1 VRTAL
6 CTGLLALSVAT
17 PAAAALPREGALVPG
32 RSLGGVQLGE
42 SAAEVR
48 AALGARYGVCRG
60 CAHTTWYFTYRPF
73 DAHGMAI
80 ELMSGRVSAVYT
92 LWQPAG
98 WHASRGLRLGAFEA
112 QVTSLAGPVATVTCP
127 GYGALVHDHAR
138 ARDVYYVSGGR
149 LWGFGLLDRGADP
162 CR

>member
-1 VRTAL
+1 
-6 CTGLLALSVAT
+6 
-17 PAAAALPREGALVPG
+17 
-32 RSLGGVQLGE
+32 
-42 SAAEVR
+42 
-48 AALGARYGVCRG
+48 
-60 CAHTTWYFTYRPF
+60 
-73 DAHGMAI
+73 MAI

-138 ARDVYYVSGGR
+138 ARDVYYVSGDR
-149 LWGFGLLDRGADP
+149 LWGFGLLDRRADP